1 MPGTRTKPIPIRTL
15 QQVSRARRRPCLRRT
30 CRGRRRGHGGARRAR
45 RGVGGVGPK
54 EPKSRPT
61 EDCGAGL
68 SEGGDR
74 GGYGPVQRGQCAGSV
89 IAGPSTRGHA
99 GGHVRRDEAVRSE
112 HVGGDRFPTV
122 PKTWHPDKNPA
133 RHDRVPG
140 AVAGQAVQAS
150 AVAQSHQK
158 RWASRADWASSAQS
172 SSSAA
177 SVMP

>member
-1 MPGTRTKPIPIRTL
+1 VSEEWVLRSQSPDLLRTAVQACPRAVIVVGT
-15 QQVSRARRRPCLRRT
+15 V
-30 CRGRRRGHGGARRAR
+30 
-45 RGVGGVGPK
+45 
-54 EPKSRPT
+54 
-61 EDCGAGL
+61 
-68 SEGGDR
+68 
-74 GGYGPVQRGQCAGSV
+74 PVQRGQCAGSV

-122 PKTWHPDKNPA
+122 PKTWHPGKNPA